1 MKEFAEANGITLQ
14 FEKKQV
20 EARMDAEEEKVVM
33 TQVSI
38 NFYDFLIKCFFI
50 QEMLSKMLIEDDKR
64 FMENM
69 KKYIPPPLEL
79 LKKQYTNNEP
89 VRTGFN

>member
-1 MKEFAEANGITLQ
+1 
-14 FEKKQV
+14 
-20 EARMDAEEEKVVM
+20 
-33 TQVSI
+33 
-38 NFYDFLIKCFFI
+38 
-50 QEMLSKMLIEDDKR
+50 MLSKMLIEDDKR